1 MLHVAYIDCFIVLVT
16 RENSFILAT
25 DADVTF
31 SVESVETL
39 MSTILADNRVG
50 VVCCRTFVGGRGP
63 LVWYQK
69 YEYALA
75 HWKSKVSSINHNK
88 ISANIAFFQ

>member
-1 MLHVAYIDCFIVLVT
+1 MIYVAHIDCFIVSVT

-25 DADVTF
+25 DADVSF

-63 LVWYQK
+63 VVWYQK
-69 YEYALA
+69 YEYAVA
-75 HWKSKVSSINHNK
+75 HWTSKVSSTNHNK
-88 ISANIAFFQ
+88 VSTDIASF

>member
-1 MLHVAYIDCFIVLVT
+1 M
-16 RENSFILAT
+16 AT
-25 DADVTF
+25 DADVNF
-31 SVESVETL
+31 SMESVETL

-69 YEYALA
+69 YEFAAA
-75 HWKSKVSSINHNK
+75 HWISKVDLPQHNY
-88 ISANIAFFQ
+88 ISYYLHYSDKHF